1 MARLSPINST
11 SAQLTA
17 IERLAGASIASSM
30 LSILRRIKLKSEGF
44 GSLMVEGSTSVFTAQ
59 LAGAMDKRVML

>member
-1 MARLSPINST
+1 MASSSPIST

-17 IERLAGASIASSM
+17 IERLGWDLYSFFRVEYPEKNKTQI
-30 LSILRRIKLKSEGF
+30 RRF

-59 LAGAMDKRVML
+59 LAGAMDKRVMP